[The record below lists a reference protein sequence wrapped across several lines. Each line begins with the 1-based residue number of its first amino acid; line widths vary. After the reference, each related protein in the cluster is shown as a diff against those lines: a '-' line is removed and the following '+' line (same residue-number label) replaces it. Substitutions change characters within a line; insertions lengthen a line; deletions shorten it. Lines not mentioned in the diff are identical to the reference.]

1 MSMNSPSVETI
12 DDYIRAFPADVQEVL
27 QKVRETIRGAAP
39 DAAEAIKYRI
49 PTFVMG
55 QNLVHFA
62 ACKNHLGFY
71 PTPSALRAFAK
82 ELAAYEGAKGSV
94 QFPFERPIPYALI
107 RKMVAY
113 RVKEVRDK
121 LAVKKRAGTASR
133 RRA

>member
-12 DDYIRAFPADVQEVL
+12 DDYIRAFPADIQAVL

-82 ELAAYEGAKGSV
+82 DLESYEGAKGSV

-121 LAVKKRAGTASR
+121 LAVKKRAGAASR